1 MNRDNRVVDELMTKG
16 SNRELSEAKGR
27 TKKLFSASGA
37 IGYVLVSGL
46 VLVLIILAFVDLNG
60 TNFAQKQFNATL
72 APIIAVQ

>member
-1 MNRDNRVVDELMTKG
+1 MNPDKVEPSKDR
-16 SNRELSEAKGR
+16 GR

-46 VLVLIILAFVDLNG
+46 VLVLMILAFMDLNR
-60 TNFAQKQFNATL
+60 TDFAYKQFNAAM